1 MTTVRFSLPQDGAA
15 ELRVFSMTGEQVA
28 VLFDGMAEA
37 NRNYE
42 VEWKPENVAQ
52 GIYFAKL
59 ITSNGEVMTKKL
71 VLNR

>member
-1 MTTVRFSLPQDGAA
+1 
-15 ELRVFSMTGEQVA
+15 MTGEQVA